1 MLKVRLLMSYLL
13 KTDSKAGPR
22 SLRANGTLVKKGSA
36 KGRNDRMLTDVS
48 RNPTANELISCRDEA
63 SL

>member
-1 MLKVRLLMSYLL
+1 MLKVRVLMNYLL

-22 SLRANGTLVKKGSA
+22 SLRANATLVKKGSA
-36 KGRNDRMLTDVS
+36 NDKMLTDVS
-48 RNPTANELISCRDEA
+48 RNPTANEVISCREEA